1 MIQAARSGGASV
13 SLFRQRGYPT
23 RVSHNRGEKY
33 MRIISG
39 LVLLCSISTANAQ
52 QSYLVDWDVAGE
64 EAIRHLVE
72 LVQIDT
78 TNPPGNETLV
88 VDYLK
93 AELAKE
99 GIESEVFALEESRA
113 NLVAR
118 IPGNGN
124 KRPILL
130 MGHTD
135 VVGVQPDKWY
145 ADPFSGN
152 REDGFI
158 YGRGTLD
165 DKDNV
170 AAALIVVKLLKRY
183 GVDLERDIIF
193 LAESGEEGTPEVG
206 INFMV
211 ANHFDKIDAEYALA
225 EGGQSVIRDGKVST
239 VGIETTEKM
248 PRRVTLIARGKPGH
262 GSVPTTQNAV
272 TILANAIA
280 KAGEWE
286 TEVRLNET
294 TRTYFRRLAEISAP
308 DDAWRY
314 LNVEN
319 EEESDAI
326 QRHFLETFPYH
337 YSISRTSVVPTVI
350 DAGFRRNVIPSEARA
365 IIDIRMLPDENVDE
379 FYARLADVIDDP
391 RVEIVPEH
399 IYRPAA
405 PPSAI
410 DNEMFQVLEN
420 VALRMYPDA
429 TVLPI
434 MSTGA
439 TDMAQVRARGMQAY
453 GIGPARS
460 IDEINSGYGAHG
472 DNERIEE
479 AAFIGLVQYLW
490 NVVIEIATSQ

>member
-1 MIQAARSGGASV
+1 MTPPIFGVAVEEPGV
-13 SLFRQRGYPT
+13 
-23 RVSHNRGEKY
+23 KK
-33 MRIISG
+33 MRRISALAFVACVVG
-39 LVLLCSISTANAQ
+39 LAPAQAQ
-52 QSYLVDWDVAGE
+52 QRYLVDWDAVGE
-64 EAIRHLVE
+64 EAIAHLGN
-72 LVQIDT
+72 LVRIDT
-78 TNPPGNETLV
+78 SNPPGNETQV
-88 VDYLK
+88 VEYLAAQL
-93 AELAKE
+93 AEDDIA
-99 GIESEVFALEESRA
+99 SDVYALEAARA

-118 IPGNGN
+118 IRGNGS
-124 KRPILL
+124 KRPILI

-145 ADPFSGN
+145 ADPFSGK

-170 AAALIVVKLLKRY
+170 AAGLMVIQLLKRFN
-183 GVDLERDIIF
+183 VQLDRDIIF
-193 LAESGEEGTPEVG
+193 LAEAGEEGTPEVG

-211 ANHFDKIDAEYALA
+211 EKHYDVIDAEFCIA
-225 EGGQSVIRDGKVST
+225 EGGENIVENDRVSI

-248 PRRVTLIARGKPGH
+248 PRRVTLVARGTPGH
-262 GSVPTTQNAV
+262 GSRPTLENAV
-272 TILANAIA
+272 VILANAVA
-280 KAGEWE
+280 RASAWQ
-286 TEVRLNET
+286 TEVRLNDT

-308 DDAWRY
+308 EDAFRY
-314 LNVEN
+314 MNVEN
-319 EEESDAI
+319 PEHSEAI
-326 QRHFLETFPYH
+326 QRHFLETFPMH

-350 DAGFRRNVIPSEARA
+350 DAGFRRNVIPSEASA
-365 IIDIRMLPDENVDE
+365 ILDIRMLPDEDVE
-379 FYARLADVIDDP
+379 GFYRQLAAVIDDP
-391 RVEIVPEH
+391 RVEIVPEK

-405 PPSAI
+405 PPSDI
-410 DNEMFQVLEN
+410 DNEMFRTLET

-460 IDEINSGYGAHG
+460 VEEINSGFGAHG

-479 AAFIGLVQYLW
+479 KAFVDLVKYLW
-490 NVVIEIATSQ
+490 FVVLEMAATR

>member
-1 MIQAARSGGASV
+1 LIYLVSPIVSSSYSNPLIGVSGE
-13 SLFRQRGYPT
+13 
-23 RVSHNRGEKY
+23 EK
-33 MRIISG
+33 MRIISV
-39 LVLLCSISTANAQ
+39 LVLLFYTATVTAQ
-52 QSYLVDWDVAGE
+52 QSYLIDWDEVGE
-64 EAIRHLVE
+64 EAIQHFVD
-72 LVQIDT
+72 LVQINT

-88 VDYLK
+88 VDYLRGVLD
-93 AELAKE
+93 EE
-99 GIESEVFALEESRA
+99 GIDYDVFALDPERA

-118 IPGNGN
+118 IQGNGS
-124 KRPILL
+124 KRPILM

-165 DKDNV
+165 DKDNLTASLMV
-170 AAALIVVKLLKRY
+170 IKLLQRY
-183 GVDLERDIIF
+183 GVKLDRDVIL
-193 LAESGEEGTPEVG
+193 LAEAGEEGTPEVG

-211 ANHFDKIDAEYALA
+211 EKHFDAIDAEYALA
-225 EGGQSVIRDGKVST
+225 EGGQNVMADGEVT
-239 VGIETTEKM
+239 RVGIETTEKM
-248 PRRVTLIARGKPGH
+248 PRRVTLVARGKPGH
-262 GSVPTTQNAV
+262 GSIPTLENAV

-280 KAGEWE
+280 RAGAWE
-286 TEVRLNET
+286 TEVRLNDT

-308 DDAWRY
+308 DDAYRY

-319 EEESDAI
+319 EADTDAI

-350 DAGFRRNVIPSEARA
+350 DAGFRRNVIPSEATA
-365 IIDIRMLPDENVDE
+365 MLDIRMLPDENVEE
-379 FYARLADVIDDP
+379 FYEKLAAVINDP

-405 PPSAI
+405 PPSEI
-410 DNEMFQVLEN
+410 DNEMFRVLED
-420 VALRMYPDA
+420 VALRMYPKA

-434 MSTGA
+434 MQTGA
-439 TDMAQVRARGMQAY
+439 TDMAQVRAKGMQAY
-453 GIGPARS
+453 GVGPARS
-460 IDEINSGYGAHG
+460 VEEMNSGYGAHG

-479 AAFIGLVQYLW
+479 EAFVELVKYMW
-490 NVVIEIATSQ
+490 NVVIEMSASP